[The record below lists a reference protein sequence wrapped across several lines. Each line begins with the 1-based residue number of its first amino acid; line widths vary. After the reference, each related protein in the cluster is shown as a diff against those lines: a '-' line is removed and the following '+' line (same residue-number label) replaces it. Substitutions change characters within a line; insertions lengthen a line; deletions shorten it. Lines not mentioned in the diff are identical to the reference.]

1 LQVSFDWLFVCN
13 VTLTTDTWILSP
25 EPNIKGKLLILG
37 KPSLLNVI
45 NHAYDEENQA
55 KEALIDTYN
64 QQLSNYRCDC
74 QCLHCNINVQSNP
87 VAYTGRDPE
96 YRDWKLM
103 IMCTLSLT
111 EKKKKVSTYA
121 MILADFE

>member
-1 LQVSFDWLFVCN
+1 M
-13 VTLTTDTWILSP
+13 
-25 EPNIKGKLLILG
+25 
-37 KPSLLNVI
+37 I

-74 QCLHCNINVQSNP
+74 QCLPCNINVQSNP